1 MNLGIDSL
9 NKIFC
14 SSIIEAVQQSVP
26 KKGGIHKKKII
37 PWWTIECDQAIKS
50 RNKAFKILK
59 RNQNFQ
65 NLIEYKKMQAI
76 VKRVIRNTKRE
87 YWRNYCNSL
96 GRETDIGKVW
106 KMIKR
111 MNGIKRDYS
120 YPVLVSDRT
129 TAVINEEKATM
140 LSQTFVQIHS
150 SNNISEE

>member
-1 MNLGIDSL
+1 
-9 NKIFC
+9 
-14 SSIIEAVQQSVP
+14 
-26 KKGGIHKKKII
+26 
-37 PWWTIECDQAIKS
+37 
-50 RNKAFKILK
+50 
-59 RNQNFQ
+59 
-65 NLIEYKKMQAI
+65 MQAI

-129 TAVINEEKATM
+129 TAGINEEKATM